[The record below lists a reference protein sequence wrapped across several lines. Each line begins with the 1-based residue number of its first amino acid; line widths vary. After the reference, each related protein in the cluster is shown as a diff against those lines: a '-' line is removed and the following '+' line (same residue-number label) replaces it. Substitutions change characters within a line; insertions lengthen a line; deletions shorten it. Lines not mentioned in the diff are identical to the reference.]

1 MPATVPSRSHSYNVL
16 GQKHSYSL
24 HHRTRVAA
32 GKAYVK
38 RRSSPN
44 PYLWCFRSRAD
55 ANEE

>member
-1 MPATVPSRSHSYNVL
+1 MPATVPWRSHSVL